1 VAGRLGVAQAVH
13 PHRPGPER
21 ELSEPLESGER
32 APWRTLAVTL
42 AAAAAFGVVM
52 AVIKGQDAGV
62 RDAIGNASAPW
73 VVIPFLAGTRF
84 RSVWR
89 GLLVGVAA
97 TVAAFAGFY
106 VAEAAVLDLGTSSWR
121 HALSL
126 TLGSGRIYEEW
137 GLLSGALY
145 GALGSLWATRRWLA
159 AGAAVGLAFV
169 FEPLI
174 VWFLSRARV
183 WGGSGPLE
191 YRWMWLAEI
200 ALGLAAIAYFV
211 RRKERASAGT

>member
-1 VAGRLGVAQAVH
+1 VAGGLGVAEALH
-13 PHRPGPER
+13 PDRSLAER
-21 ELSEPLESGER
+21 QLTGRAHSGER
-32 APWRTLAVTL
+32 APWRTLAVAL

-52 AVIKGQDAGV
+52 AVVKGQDTGV

-84 RSVWR
+84 RSVWH
-89 GLLVGVAA
+89 GLLVGIAA

-106 VAEAAVLDLGTSSWR
+106 TAEAAVLDLGTSSWA

-159 AGAAVGLAFV
+159 AGAAVGLAFI
-169 FEPLI
+169 FEPAI
-174 VWFLSRARV
+174 VWFLTRARV
-183 WGGSGPLE
+183 WGGSGPIE
-191 YRWMWLAEI
+191 YSWLWIGEI
-200 ALGLAAIAYFV
+200 LLGLAAIGFFV
-211 RRKERASAGT
+211 ARKERMSAGT

>member
-1 VAGRLGVAQAVH
+1 
-13 PHRPGPER
+13 
-21 ELSEPLESGER
+21 
-32 APWRTLAVTL
+32 
-42 AAAAAFGVVM
+42 M

-84 RSVWR
+84 RSVWH
-89 GLLVGVAA
+89 GVLIGVAA
-97 TVAAFAGFY
+97 TLAAFAGFY
-106 VAEAAVLDLGTSSWR
+106 TAEAAVLDLGTGSWT

-145 GALGSLWATRRWLA
+145 GALGSLWATRRRLA
-159 AGAAVGLAFV
+159 AGAAVGLAFI

-174 VWFLSRARV
+174 VLALEHARM

-191 YRWMWLAEI
+191 YRWMWTAEI
-200 ALGLAAIAYFV
+200 LLGVGAIAFALTRL
-211 RRKERASAGT
+211 RRST

>member
-1 VAGRLGVAQAVH
+1 
-13 PHRPGPER
+13 
-21 ELSEPLESGER
+21 
-32 APWRTLAVTL
+32 
-42 AAAAAFGVVM
+42 M

-62 RDAIGNASAPW
+62 RDAIGNTSAPW
-73 VVIPFLAGTRF
+73 VVIPFLAGTRY
-84 RSVWR
+84 RSLGW
-89 GLLVGVAA
+89 GLLVGVGA
-97 TVAAFAGFY
+97 TLAAFVGFY
-106 VAEAAVLDLGTSSWR
+106 AAEAAVLDLGTSSWK

-159 AGAAVGLAFV
+159 AGAAVGLAFI

-174 VWFLSRARV
+174 VLALERAQM

-191 YRWMWLAEI
+191 YRWMWTTEVLLGIGAI
-200 ALGLAAIAYFV
+200 ALALTRL
-211 RRKERASAGT
+211 RRSA

>member
-1 VAGRLGVAQAVH
+1 LGVAQALH
-13 PHRPGPER
+13 PHRPGTER
-21 ELSEPLESGER
+21 QLIERSVSSER

-73 VVIPFLAGTRF
+73 VVIPFLAGTRY
-84 RSVWR
+84 RSPGW
-89 GLLVGVAA
+89 GLLVGVGA
-97 TVAAFAGFY
+97 TLAAFAGFY
-106 VAEAAVLDLGTSSWR
+106 TAEAAVLDLGASSWT

-159 AGAAVGLAFV
+159 AGAAVGLAFI

-174 VWFLSRARV
+174 VLALKHGRM

-191 YRWMWLAEI
+191 YRWMWTAEI
-200 ALGLAAIAYFV
+200 LLGIGAIALALTRL
-211 RRKERASAGT
+211 RRSA